1 MEVNVLENL
10 VKYYHENKISH
21 AYLIETNNLEKCYL
35 DLLEVIKQIFC
46 QNEYNKECNK
56 CNICNLV
63 NQNYLPS
70 LVVIS
75 PDGMNI
81 KKEQIVELKKKFST
95 VPIYTKENI
104 YVIKNAEK
112 LNGASA
118 TTMLKFLEEPE
129 QNILGFFIT
138 NNANNVI
145 STIRSRCEVIKVLYD
160 IHELDINNITN
171 DINKDKF
178 DVAIEYLFKIEV
190 EKKLGIMYNRD
201 VVLNKFSEREDIK
214 TVFKIIF
221 IIYEELLKKVM
232 GLDNKFDFE
241 KINELSSLDK
251 DKVLR
256 RINLVTKFIDD
267 IDSNVNVELLLDK
280 FVIELGDYI
289 E

>member
-10 VKYYHENKISH
+10 VKYYHENKMSH

-118 TTMLKFLEEPE
+118 NTMLKFLEEPE

-171 DINKDKF
+171 DINIDKF

-251 DKVLR
+251 DSVLR

>member
-118 TTMLKFLEEPE
+118 NTMLKFLEEPE

-190 EKKLGIMYNRD
+190 EKNLGIMYNRD

-256 RINLVTKFIDD
+256 RIILVTKFIDD

>member
-35 DLLEVIKQIFC
+35 DLLEVIKRIFC

-75 PDGMNI
+75 PVGMNI

-118 TTMLKFLEEPE
+118 NTMLKFLEEPE

>member
-118 TTMLKFLEEPE
+118 NTMLKFLEEPE

-201 VVLNKFSEREDIK
+201 IVLNKFSEREDIK

-251 DKVLR
+251 DKMLR

>member
-118 TTMLKFLEEPE
+118 NTMLKFLEEPE

-201 VVLNKFSEREDIK
+201 VVLNKFSEREDIM

>member
-46 QNEYNKECNK
+46 QNEYKKECNK

-118 TTMLKFLEEPE
+118 NTMLKFLEEPE

-232 GLDNKFDFE
+232 GLDNEFDFE

>member
-118 TTMLKFLEEPE
+118 NTMLKFLEEPE

-214 TVFKIIF
+214 IVFKIIF

>member
-81 KKEQIVELKKKFST
+81 KKEQILELKKKFST

-118 TTMLKFLEEPE
+118 NTMLKFLEEPE

-171 DINKDKF
+171 DINKYKF

>member
-118 TTMLKFLEEPE
+118 NTMLKFLEEPE

-145 STIRSRCEVIKVLYD
+145 STIRSRCEVIKVPYD

-267 IDSNVNVELLLDK
+267 VDSNVNVELLLDK

>member
-35 DLLEVIKQIFC
+35 DLFEVIKQIFC

-118 TTMLKFLEEPE
+118 NTMLKFLEEPE

>member
-118 TTMLKFLEEPE
+118 NTMLKFLEEPE

-171 DINKDKF
+171 DINIDKF

-190 EKKLGIMYNRD
+190 EKKLRIMYNRD

-251 DKVLR
+251 DSVLR

-267 IDSNVNVELLLDK
+267 IDSNVNIELLLDK
-280 FVIELGDYI
+280 FVIELGDYN

>member
-10 VKYYHENKISH
+10 VKYYHENKMSH

-118 TTMLKFLEEPE
+118 NTMLKFLEEPE

-221 IIYEELLKKVM
+221 IIYEELLKKVI

-251 DKVLR
+251 DSVLR

>member
-70 LVVIS
+70 LIVIS

-81 KKEQIVELKKKFST
+81 KKEQILDLKKQFST

-118 TTMLKFLEEPE
+118 NTMLKFLEEPE
-129 QNILGFFIT
+129 PNIIGFFIT
-138 NNANNVI
+138 DNANNVI
-145 STIRSRCEVIKVLYD
+145 STIRSRCEVIRAIYGSNELDSKTLMKDDYKDYYD
-160 IHELDINNITN
+160 IAV
-171 DINKDKF
+171 K
-178 DVAIEYLFKIEV
+178 YLEKIEV
-190 EKKLGIMYNRD
+190 EKKDGIMYNRD
-201 VVLNKFSEREDIK
+201 IVLNKFNERNDIK
-214 TVFKIIF
+214 TIFKVLL
-221 IIYEELLKKVM
+221 IIYEELLNKKL
-232 GLDNKFDFE
+232 GLETNLDLEVLSKFDFLSN
-241 KINELSSLDK
+241 NEIIK
-251 DKVLR
+251 
-256 RINLVTKFIDD
+256 RIKMVIRYIED
-267 IDSNVNVELLLDK
+267 IDSNVNIELLLDK
-280 FVIELGDYI
+280 FVIELGGYI

>member
-118 TTMLKFLEEPE
+118 NTMLKFLEEPE

-171 DINKDKF
+171 DINIDKF

-267 IDSNVNVELLLDK
+267 IDSNLNIELLLDK

>member
-81 KKEQIVELKKKFST
+81 KKEQILELKKKFST

-118 TTMLKFLEEPE
+118 NTMLKFLEEPE

-178 DVAIEYLFKIEV
+178 DVAIEYLFKIEI

>member
-1 MEVNVLENL
+1 
-10 VKYYHENKISH
+10 
-21 AYLIETNNLEKCYL
+21 
-35 DLLEVIKQIFC
+35 
-46 QNEYNKECNK
+46 
-56 CNICNLV
+56 
-63 NQNYLPS
+63 
-70 LVVIS
+70 
-75 PDGMNI
+75 MNI

-118 TTMLKFLEEPE
+118 NTMLKFLEEPE

-190 EKKLGIMYNRD
+190 EKNLGIMYNRD

>member
-35 DLLEVIKQIFC
+35 DLLGVIKQIFC

-118 TTMLKFLEEPE
+118 NTMLKFLEEPE

-178 DVAIEYLFKIEV
+178 DVVIEYLFKIEV

-214 TVFKIIF
+214 TVFKILF

>member
-118 TTMLKFLEEPE
+118 NTMLKFLEEPE

-190 EKKLGIMYNRD
+190 EKNLGIMYNRD

-251 DKVLR
+251 EKVLR

>member
-118 TTMLKFLEEPE
+118 NTMLKFLEEPE

-251 DKVLR
+251 VKVLR

>member
-118 TTMLKFLEEPE
+118 NTMLKFLEEPE

-267 IDSNVNVELLLDK
+267 IDSNVNFELLLDK

>member
-1 MEVNVLENL
+1 M
-10 VKYYHENKISH
+10 NK
-21 AYLIETNNLEKCYL
+21 
-35 DLLEVIKQIFC
+35 LL
-46 QNEYNKECNK
+46 
-56 CNICNLV
+56 
-63 NQNYLPS
+63 
-70 LVVIS
+70 
-75 PDGMNI
+75 GMNI

-118 TTMLKFLEEPE
+118 NTMLKFLEEPE

>member
-95 VPIYTKENI
+95 VPIYTRK
-104 YVIKNAEK
+104 
-112 LNGASA
+112 
-118 TTMLKFLEEPE
+118 
-129 QNILGFFIT
+129 
-138 NNANNVI
+138 
-145 STIRSRCEVIKVLYD
+145 
-160 IHELDINNITN
+160 
-171 DINKDKF
+171 
-178 DVAIEYLFKIEV
+178 YLC
-190 EKKLGIMYNRD
+190 N
-201 VVLNKFSEREDIK
+201 
-214 TVFKIIF
+214 
-221 IIYEELLKKVM
+221 
-232 GLDNKFDFE
+232 
-241 KINELSSLDK
+241 
-251 DKVLR
+251 
-256 RINLVTKFIDD
+256 
-267 IDSNVNVELLLDK
+267 
-280 FVIELGDYI
+280 
-289 E
+289 

>member
-118 TTMLKFLEEPE
+118 NTMLKFLEEPE

-160 IHELDINNITN
+160 IHEIDINNITN

>member
-118 TTMLKFLEEPE
+118 NTMLKFLEEPE

-160 IHELDINNITN
+160 IHEL

>member
-10 VKYYHENKISH
+10 VKYYHENKMSH

-118 TTMLKFLEEPE
+118 NTMLKFLEEPE

-251 DKVLR
+251 DSVLR

-267 IDSNVNVELLLDK
+267 IDSNVNIELLLDK

>member
-118 TTMLKFLEEPE
+118 NTMLKFLEEPE

-221 IIYEELLKKVM
+221 IIYEELLKKVI

>member
-81 KKEQIVELKKKFST
+81 KKEQIVELKKKFSI

-118 TTMLKFLEEPE
+118 NTMLKFLEEPE

-251 DKVLR
+251 EKVLR

>member
-118 TTMLKFLEEPE
+118 NTMLKFLEEPE

-201 VVLNKFSEREDIK
+201 VVLNKFS
-214 TVFKIIF
+214 
-221 IIYEELLKKVM
+221 Y
-232 GLDNKFDFE
+232 
-241 KINELSSLDK
+241 
-251 DKVLR
+251 
-256 RINLVTKFIDD
+256 
-267 IDSNVNVELLLDK
+267 
-280 FVIELGDYI
+280 
-289 E
+289 

>member
-81 KKEQIVELKKKFST
+81 KKEQILELKKKFST

-118 TTMLKFLEEPE
+118 NTMLKFLEEPE

-256 RINLVTKFIDD
+256 RINLVTKFIDE

>member
-118 TTMLKFLEEPE
+118 NTMLKFLEEPE

-171 DINKDKF
+171 NINKDKF

>member
-118 TTMLKFLEEPE
+118 NTMLKFLEEPE

-267 IDSNVNVELLLDK
+267 VDSNVNVELLLDK

>member
-75 PDGMNI
+75 QDGMNI

-118 TTMLKFLEEPE
+118 NTMLKFLEEPE

-214 TVFKIIF
+214 IVFKIIF

>member
-63 NQNYLPS
+63 NQNYLPP

-118 TTMLKFLEEPE
+118 NTMLKFLEEPE